1 MKTDMEIR
9 TEGISILMKYMG
21 NIEAERFISLIHREK
36 SDYTKWRTK
45 LFEEKTIREI
55 STEAMELRTHLT
67 QNPSPALSGKGDGGV
82 RSDA

>member
-9 TEGISILMKYMG
+9 TEGISILMKYLG

-36 SDYTKWRTK
+36 FDYTKWRKK

-55 STEAMELRTHLT
+55 SSEAMELR
-67 QNPSPALSGKGDGGV
+67 NRIMV
-82 RSDA
+82 